1 MQVSDMSNEKW
12 YCPECGAQNSGD
24 FCTVC
29 GAMRKKDESFT
40 CACGNVF
47 TGNFCPECGS
57 PRPQF
62 RSPADMG
69 CRSLADTEKKVLTGH
84 GWRDD
89 SGRFKAVLKDG
100 NLISSYT
107 ASITDGEEDTLLI
120 DTEYKF
126 SLQELGMVSMA
137 YSIQKLEHPDEDF
150 IIYPRD
156 VIFQSEGKNLYQ
168 ITKLWYGS
176 GTLHVDLKKCGSYDH
191 FTLDLVLDDTVS
203 IAPSEPAPAIGWTC
217 SKCGKENQTG
227 EFCEECGE
235 AIKKVVLFSCS
246 SYHSTN
252 PPRYEGVTVYEFSDT
267 ELICMFYT
275 NGKSRSR
282 YISKDVIDPALNII
296 KEYGIDKWKDY
307 ENTNTYLMGGSVS
320 IMYRDRD
327 ELVGSSLEHMGFA
340 VSGAYSKLM
349 ALFNIA

>member
-1 MQVSDMSNEKW
+1 MSNEKW
-12 YCPECGAQNSGD
+12 YCPECGAQNSGN

-57 PRPQF
+57 PRQTMQLQF
-62 RSPADMG
+62 NKAG
-69 CRSLADTEKKVLTGH
+69 RSLTDEDKKKLVEH

-89 SGRFKAVLKDG
+89 KNMYRFVLKDG
-100 NLISSYT
+100 IFTSCYT
-107 ASITDGEEDTLLI
+107 PVVSDGSEGETLQI
-120 DTEYKF
+120 DTDYKF
-126 SLQELGMVSMA
+126 SLQELGNTGMA
-137 YSIQKLEHPDEDF
+137 FAMLKLEHPDEEF
-150 IIYPRD
+150 VIYPRD
-156 VIFQSEGKNLYQ
+156 PFYRSEGRN
-168 ITKLWYGS
+168 ICNISKLWYGS
-176 GTLHVDLKKCGSYDH
+176 GTLHADLMNCNVHGQY
-191 FTLDLVLDDTVS
+191 TVDLVLDDTVS

-275 NGKSRSR
+275 NGESRSR

-296 KEYGIDKWKDY
+296 KEYGINKWKDY

-320 IMYRDRD
+320 VMYRDGD

-349 ALFNIA
+349 ALFNNA